1 MDSILKDISIEAIS
15 VCVPKKIFK
24 LKHLSEKGNESKIL
38 NSSNMLGVKQNY
50 ISNPKI
56 TTLDLCHAATRNIIK
71 ALKWKPKDIDI
82 VVFVTQTPD
91 YLMPSCSNIIH
102 EKLELKKECIC
113 YDINLGCSGYVYGIT
128 LYGLANFFSNI
139 NSPLFW
145 SVR

>member
-1 MDSILKDISIEAIS
+1 MDSILKDILIEAIS

-24 LKHLSEKGNESKIL
+24 LKHLSKKGIERKIL

-56 TTLDLCHAATRNIIK
+56 TTLDLCHAATLNIIK

-102 EKLELKKECIC
+102 EKLELKKSAFVTI
-113 YDINLGCSGYVYGIT
+113 
-128 LYGLANFFSNI
+128 
-139 NSPLFW
+139 
-145 SVR
+145 